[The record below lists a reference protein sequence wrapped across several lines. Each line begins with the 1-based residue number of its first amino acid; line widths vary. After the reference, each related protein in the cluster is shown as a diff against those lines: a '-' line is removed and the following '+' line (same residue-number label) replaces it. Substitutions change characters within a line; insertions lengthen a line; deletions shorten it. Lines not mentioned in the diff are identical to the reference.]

1 MNPSST
7 ENPSPCD
14 NVTATASG
22 ESVTATASGESYNIE
37 FSAPGP
43 TPVVQALIDVMESW
57 NGLPKSVC
65 EKHYEDCKN
74 KCGVVYRLYH
84 QDKKIY
90 TKKHADIVQ
99 SYKELQDQNMLLI
112 NQNREYE
119 EVISRLKDKQEEIL
133 CNYNGLR
140 NRYRRLLSQHVSS
153 IPQLRPVSARN
164 LNPEF
169 ANLATLATI
178 VAPPPRRNRR
188 RRRSEFE
195 NLLL

>member
-7 ENPSPCD
+7 ENPSSCE
-14 NVTATASG
+14 TAAATASG
-22 ESVTATASGESYNIE
+22 ELVPATASGETANIE

-112 NQNREYE
+112 NQNKEYE

-140 NRYRRLLSQHVSS
+140 NRYRRLLGQTNN
-153 IPQLRPVSARN
+153 IPQLRPISARN

-169 ANLATLATI
+169 ATLAT
-178 VAPPPRRNRR
+178 VVVTPPRNRR

>member
-7 ENPSPCD
+7 ENPSPCE
-14 NVTATASG
+14 NVAATASSESATATASG
-22 ESVTATASGESYNIE
+22 DSHNIE

-84 QDKKIY
+84 QDKKMY

-99 SYKELQDQNMLLI
+99 SYKELEDQNMLLI
-112 NQNREYE
+112 NQNKEYE

-140 NRYRRLLSQHVSS
+140 NRYRRLLGQTNN

-169 ANLATLATI
+169 AALATVVVT
-178 VAPPPRRNRR
+178 PPRNRR

>member
-22 ESVTATASGESYNIE
+22 ESVPASVSGESYNIE

-112 NQNREYE
+112 NQNKEYE

-140 NRYRRLLSQHVSS
+140 NRYRRLLGQTNN

-169 ANLATLATI
+169 ATLAT
-178 VAPPPRRNRR
+178 VVVTPPRNRR